1 MQRIVTFLAAMLDTV
16 AAPGRRKLA
25 VLAPAMAVA
34 ETACVAALFSGHMT
48 AEQFHACTLDILQWG
63 GGIFVVGN
71 IIEHGTKAAMPAD
84 KP

>member
-1 MQRIVTFLAAMLDTV
+1 MQKLMTFLASILDTV
-16 AAPGRRKLA
+16 AVPGRRKLA
-25 VLAPAMAVA
+25 ILAPAMAVA
-34 ETACVAALFSGHMT
+34 EAACVVALFSGHMT

-71 IIEHGTKAAMPAD
+71 IIEHGTKAATPAD